1 MKKILMFFLIIYGIK
16 ASEEKAYYE
25 LTKQYNLNK
34 KEQIKIWNLS
44 NEAKEVF
51 GIDRTLLWAIIAS
64 ESSFRNVSN
73 GKSIGYPQIR
83 LITAKDVYKRYE
95 KEFKLLK
102 IEEPKNN
109 NDLKS
114 PEVQIC
120 IASAQL
126 NYLSK
131 KFKGNKIKVLRAYN
145 AGTKGMY
152 KVNNLWYAKKVIK
165 KQKEIKKLAEK

>member
-1 MKKILMFFLIIYGIK
+1 MKKAIMFFLIICRIK
-16 ASEEKAYYE
+16 ASEETIYYK
-25 LTKQYNLNK
+25 LTDEYKMNK
-34 KEQIKIWNLS
+34 EEQIKVFNLS

-83 LITAKDVYKRYE
+83 LITAKDVYKKYE

-102 IEEPKNN
+102 VKEPKTN

-114 PEVQIC
+114 PDVQIC
-120 IASAQL
+120 VASAQL